1 MFLKLKKT
9 VGASAAAILIVAVFA
24 WGSLQNTYVNYPRYP
39 VPQDGRVV
47 PYAVKGI
54 IVYITEGQSNLLSW
68 LTWIG
73 AGSSIVAVLVI
84 LIHRGDPFRDEPRLT
99 KK

>member
-1 MFLKLKKT
+1 MFLKLKRT
-9 VGASAAAILIVAVFA
+9 VCASAAAILIVAVFA
-24 WGSLQNTYVNYPRYP
+24 WGILENTYINYPRSP
-39 VPQDGRVV
+39 DPQDGRVV
-47 PYAVKGI
+47 PHPIKGV

-73 AGSSIVAVLVI
+73 AGSGIVAVLVT
-84 LIHRGDPFRDEPRLT
+84 LIHRRDPFRDEPRLT